1 VKHVAGEALRV
12 DADQRGA
19 RFHVSHDQGHGFF
32 DAAIPVG
39 TGFAAKSVD
48 TKLSPT
54 RGEIGRGDLANGSHR
69 FIISA
74 EAGGKLNV
82 GLSDICRRSISERE
96 QSAPQN
102 GGENQILPTV
112 PAIDLGRRED
122 CAAIPQ
128 KPTPKEQEKSRN
140 QAGSHFGAA
149 FYACKIDCSQ
159 GEQPRESQDD
169 PDSRVVPLCPG

>member
-1 VKHVAGEALRV
+1 
-12 DADQRGA
+12 
-19 RFHVSHDQGHGFF
+19 
-32 DAAIPVG
+32 
-39 TGFAAKSVD
+39 
-48 TKLSPT
+48 
-54 RGEIGRGDLANGSHR
+54 LANGSHR

-169 PDSRVVPLCPG
+169 RDSRVVPLCPGWAARAARTVGHGSLRSGYQMKRAAQAQPFSFVV